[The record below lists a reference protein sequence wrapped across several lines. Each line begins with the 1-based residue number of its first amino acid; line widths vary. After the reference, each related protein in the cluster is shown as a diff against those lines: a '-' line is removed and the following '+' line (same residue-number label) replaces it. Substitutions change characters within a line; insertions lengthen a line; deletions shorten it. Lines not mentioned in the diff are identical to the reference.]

1 MSAALRL
8 ARYTVRRRRFAPLAW
23 GLPLGLMAVLVVAIF
38 PSIERSQEL
47 EQLIDSYPEA
57 LKSAFEI
64 SDASFQTI
72 QGYMQAEMFSM
83 IVPLTASVYVIRAL
97 ADGICGDERRGAL
110 DVLLSAPLTRGQ
122 LVWGLL
128 AGTIAVLAAI
138 LAVLGVLMWAAA
150 LLFGVDLPARDV
162 AAGVAGMLPLAVFFA
177 GVAAVLAGVLH
188 RSGPVMGIAAGT
200 LLAMYLLEVLGAVS
214 DVLGPVQA
222 LSAFHYYGAPIQEGI
237 HWPEFL
243 GLWVA
248 GLVLVAVGA
257 ALFERRDNG

>member
-1 MSAALRL
+1 MTTALPL

-23 GLPLGLMAVLVVAIF
+23 GLPLGLMAVFVVAVF
-38 PSIERSQEL
+38 PSIERSDEL
-47 EQLIDSYPEA
+47 EQLIETYPDA

-83 IVPLTASVYVIRAL
+83 VVPLAACVYVIRAL
-97 ADGICGDERRGAL
+97 ADGICGDEHRGAL
-110 DVLLSAPLTRGQ
+110 DVLLSTPLTRRA
-122 LVWGLL
+122 LVVGLL
-128 AGTIAVLAAI
+128 GGTMVVLVAI
-138 LAVLGVLMWAAA
+138 LALLGLIMWVAG
-150 LLFGVDLPARDV
+150 LVFGVDLPAGDT
-162 AAGVAGMLPLAVFFA
+162 AAGVVGLLPLALFFA
-177 GVAAVLAGVLH
+177 GVAVVVAGLLH

-214 DVLGPVQA
+214 DALEPVQA

-237 HWPEFL
+237 DWPDFL
-243 GLWVA
+243 VLSAA

-257 ALFERRDNG
+257 ALFERRDIG